1 MEDEE
6 RGYNCRKHDRSGIY
20 KSAPVGHQLAAIN
33 NMRELAVT
41 AQSYILFMDSRNAMV
56 NFLKTSSITL
66 VSAM

>member
-1 MEDEE
+1 
-6 RGYNCRKHDRSGIY
+6 
-20 KSAPVGHQLAAIN
+20 
-33 NMRELAVT
+33 MRELAVT